1 MQNNWVIYIKI
12 IVNLLLTILL
22 GVILLLIGPKLLAFF
37 LPFVV
42 AYILSLIANP
52 LVKFM
57 EKRIKIARKHGSA
70 IIIILVLALI
80 FGLLY
85 LVLSMLFHEISN
97 LISDIP
103 NIAQQIV
110 DTLEGISTK
119 FVRLYEAL
127 PQSLKTFLDNL
138 NNSAQGSLDKLLS
151 GVDFTSVLKAGGV
164 VMNFANMV
172 FMIIIT
178 ILATYFFIADRE
190 NIIAAANK
198 VLPESIKRF
207 YRIISDNFKTAV
219 GGYFKAQFKIM
230 IILTLVMFLTF
241 EILGIS
247 YSILLALTIAIID
260 FLPVLGTGLVFW
272 PWTIIAFLNENY
284 VEAIVILV
292 LYLACQIIKQVLQP
306 KMVGDSI
313 GISPF
318 YTLIFMFIGYKLYN
332 VIGMIFG
339 IPVGMVLISLYR
351 LGMFERIIRGIKI
364 IATGINDFRKY

>member
-1 MQNNWVIYIKI
+1 MQKNWVIYIKI

-22 GVILLLIGPKLLAFF
+22 GVLLLFVGPKLLAFF

-85 LVLSMLFHEISN
+85 LVLSILFREIYS
-97 LISDIP
+97 LITDLP
-103 NIAQQIV
+103 NIAQQIAESI
-110 DTLEGISTK
+110 EGISTK
-119 FVRLYEAL
+119 FASLYEAL
-127 PQSLKTFLDNL
+127 PQGLKTFLDNL
-138 NNSAQGSLDKLLS
+138 NTSAQGSLDKLLS
-151 GVDFTSVLKAGGV
+151 GVDLTSVIKAGGV
-164 VMNFANMV
+164 VSTFTNTV
-172 FMIIIT
+172 FMMIIT
-178 ILATYFFIADRE
+178 ILATYFFIVDRDK
-190 NIIAAANK
+190 IIAAANK
-198 VLPESIKRF
+198 ILPESIKRF
-207 YRIISDNFKTAV
+207 NRIISDNFKTAV

-230 IILTLVMFLTF
+230 IILTVVMFITF
-241 EILGIS
+241 EFMGIN
-247 YSILLALTIAIID
+247 YSILLALTIAVID

-272 PWTIIAFLNENY
+272 PWAVISFINENY

-313 GISPF
+313 GINPF
-318 YTLIFMFIGYKLYN
+318 QTLLFMFIGYKLYG
-332 VIGMIFG
+332 IGGMIFG
-339 IPVGMVLISLYR
+339 IPIGMVLVSLYR
-351 LGMFERIIRGIKI
+351 LGMFERITRGIKI
-364 IATGINDFRKY
+364 IVSGINDFRKY

>member
-230 IILTLVMFLTF
+230 SILTLVMFLTF

-272 PWTIIAFLNENY
+272 PWTIIAFLNEKY

-339 IPVGMVLISLYR
+339 IPVGMVLVSLYR

>member
-1 MQNNWVIYIKI
+1 MQKNWVIYIKI

-22 GVILLLIGPKLLAFF
+22 GVLILFVGPKLLAFF

-85 LVLSMLFHEISN
+85 LVLSMLFHEIYN
-97 LISDIP
+97 LISDLP

-110 DTLEGISTK
+110 ESLEGISTK
-119 FVRLYEAL
+119 FASLYEAL
-127 PQSLKTFLDNL
+127 PQGLKSVVDNL
-138 NNSAQGSLDKLLS
+138 NTSTQGMLDKLLS
-151 GVDFTSVLKAGGV
+151 GVDLTSVLKAAGV
-164 VMNFANMV
+164 VMNFANTL
-172 FMIIIT
+172 FMMIIT
-178 ILATYFFIADRE
+178 ILATYFFIVDRDK
-190 NIIAAANK
+190 IITAVNK
-198 VLPESIKRF
+198 ILPESVKRF
-207 YRIISDNFKTAV
+207 NRIISDNFKTAV

-230 IILTLVMFLTF
+230 MILMVVMFLTF
-241 EILGIS
+241 EFMGIS
-247 YSILLALTIAIID
+247 YSFLLALAIAVID
-260 FLPVLGTGLVFW
+260 FLPVFGTGLVFW
-272 PWTIIAFLNENY
+272 PWSVISFINENY

-313 GISPF
+313 GVKPF
-318 YTLIFMFIGYKLYN
+318 QTLIFMFIGYKLY
-332 VIGMIFG
+332 GFAGLIFG

-351 LGMFERIIRGIKI
+351 LGMFERIIRGVKI
-364 IATGINDFRKY
+364 IAAGINDFRKY

>member
-339 IPVGMVLISLYR
+339 IPVGMVLVSLYR

>member
-272 PWTIIAFLNENY
+272 PWTIIAFLNEKY

-339 IPVGMVLISLYR
+339 IPVGMVLVSLYR

-364 IATGINDFRKY
+364 IANGINDFRKY

>member
-1 MQNNWVIYIKI
+1 MQKNWVIYIKI

-22 GVILLLIGPKLLAFF
+22 GVLLLFVGPKLLTFF

-97 LISDIP
+97 LISDLP
-103 NIAQQIV
+103 NIAQQIA
-110 DTLEGISTK
+110 TSLEGISTK
-119 FVRLYEAL
+119 FARLYEAL
-127 PQSLKTFLDNL
+127 PQGLKSFLDNL
-138 NNSAQGSLDKLLS
+138 NTSTQGTLDKLLS
-151 GVDFTSVLKAGGV
+151 GVDLTSVVKAGGV
-164 VMNFANMV
+164 VKNFANTF
-172 FMIIIT
+172 FMMIIT
-178 ILATYFFIADRE
+178 ILATYFFIVDRDKIITAVN
-190 NIIAAANK
+190 NI
-198 VLPESIKRF
+198 LPESVKRF
-207 YRIISDNFKTAV
+207 NRIISDNFRTAV

-230 IILTLVMFLTF
+230 IILMVVMFLTF
-241 EILGIS
+241 EFMGIN
-247 YSILLALTIAIID
+247 YSFLLALTIAFID
-260 FLPVLGTGLVFW
+260 FLPVFGTGLVFW
-272 PWTIIAFLNENY
+272 PWTVISFINGNY

-313 GISPF
+313 GINPF
-318 YTLIFMFIGYKLYN
+318 QTLIFMFIGYKLYSFT
-332 VIGMIFG
+332 GLIFG
-339 IPVGMVLISLYR
+339 IPVGMVLINLYR
-351 LGMFERIIRGIKI
+351 LGMFDRIIRGIKI
-364 IATGINDFRKY
+364 IAAGINDFRNY

>member
-272 PWTIIAFLNENY
+272 PWTIIAFLNEKY

-339 IPVGMVLISLYR
+339 IPVGMVLVSLYR

>member
-1 MQNNWVIYIKI
+1 MQKNWVIYFKI

-22 GVILLLIGPKLLAFF
+22 GVLLLFVGPKLLAFF

-85 LVLSMLFHEISN
+85 LVLSMLFHEIYS
-97 LISDIP
+97 LISDLP
-103 NIAQQIV
+103 NIAQQI
-110 DTLEGISTK
+110 TESLEGISTK
-119 FVRLYEAL
+119 FARLYEAL
-127 PQSLKTFLDNL
+127 PQGLKSFLDNI
-138 NNSAQGSLDKLLS
+138 NTSTQGMLDKLLS
-151 GVDFTSVLKAGGV
+151 GVNLTSVINAGGV
-164 VMNFANMV
+164 VKNFANTL
-172 FMIIIT
+172 FMMIIT
-178 ILATYFFIADRE
+178 ILATYFFIVDRDKIITAVN
-190 NIIAAANK
+190 NI
-198 VLPESIKRF
+198 LPESVKRF
-207 YRIISDNFKTAV
+207 NRIISDNFRTAV

-230 IILTLVMFLTF
+230 IILMVVMFLTF
-241 EILGIS
+241 EFMGIN
-247 YSILLALTIAIID
+247 YSILLALTIAFID
-260 FLPVLGTGLVFW
+260 FLPVFGTGLVFW
-272 PWTIIAFLNENY
+272 PWAAISFINGNY

-313 GISPF
+313 GINPF
-318 YTLIFMFIGYKLYN
+318 QTLIFMFIGYKLYSFT
-332 VIGMIFG
+332 GLIFG
-339 IPVGMVLISLYR
+339 IPVGMVLINLYR

-364 IATGINDFRKY
+364 IAAGINDFRKY

>member
-1 MQNNWVIYIKI
+1 MQKNWVIYIKI

-22 GVILLLIGPKLLAFF
+22 GVLILFVGPKLLAFF

-85 LVLSMLFHEISN
+85 LVLSMLFHEIYN
-97 LISDIP
+97 LISDLP

-110 DTLEGISTK
+110 ESLEGISTK
-119 FVRLYEAL
+119 FASLYEAL
-127 PQSLKTFLDNL
+127 PQGLKSVVDNL
-138 NNSAQGSLDKLLS
+138 NTSTQGMLDKLLS
-151 GVDFTSVLKAGGV
+151 GVDLTSVLKAAGV
-164 VMNFANMV
+164 VMNFANTL
-172 FMIIIT
+172 FMMIIT
-178 ILATYFFIADRE
+178 ILATYFFIVDRDK
-190 NIIAAANK
+190 IITAVNK
-198 VLPESIKRF
+198 ILPESVKRF
-207 YRIISDNFKTAV
+207 NRIISDNFKTAV

-230 IILTLVMFLTF
+230 MILMVVMFLTF
-241 EILGIS
+241 V
-247 YSILLALTIAIID
+247 LALAIAVID
-260 FLPVLGTGLVFW
+260 FLPVFGTGLVFW
-272 PWTIIAFLNENY
+272 PWSVISFINENY

-313 GISPF
+313 GVKPF
-318 YTLIFMFIGYKLYN
+318 QTLIFMFIGYKLYGF
-332 VIGMIFG
+332 VGLIFG

-351 LGMFERIIRGIKI
+351 LGMFERIIRGVKI
-364 IATGINDFRKY
+364 IAAGINDFRKY

>member
-1 MQNNWVIYIKI
+1 MQKNWVIYLKI
-12 IVNLLLTILL
+12 IVNLFLTIVL
-22 GVILLLIGPKLLAFF
+22 GVILLSFGPKLLAFF
-37 LPFVV
+37 FPFVV

-97 LISDIP
+97 LITDIP
-103 NIAQQIV
+103 NIAQQIAES
-110 DTLEGISTK
+110 LEGISSK
-119 FVRLYEAL
+119 FVKLYEAL
-127 PQSLKTFLDNL
+127 PQSIKSFLDNL
-138 NNSAQGSLDKLLS
+138 NTSAQGSLDKFLS
-151 GVDFTSVLKAGGV
+151 GVDLTSVIKAGGF
-164 VMNFANMV
+164 VMNFADTV
-172 FMIIIT
+172 FKIIIT
-178 ILATYFFIADRE
+178 ILATYFFITDRE
-190 NIIAAANK
+190 KIITAVNK
-198 VLPESIKRF
+198 ILPESIKRF
-207 YRIISDNFKTAV
+207 NRIISENFKTAV

-230 IILTLVMFLTF
+230 IILMVVMFITF
-241 EILGIS
+241 EILGIG
-247 YSILLALTIAIID
+247 YSFLLALIIAVID

-272 PWTIIAFLNENY
+272 PWTIISFLNENY

-318 YTLIFMFIGYKLYN
+318 YTLIFMYIGYKLYN
-332 VIGMIFG
+332 IVGMIFG
-339 IPVGMVLISLYR
+339 IPVGMVLVSLYR

-364 IATGINDFRKY
+364 IAAGINDFRKY

>member
-272 PWTIIAFLNENY
+272 PWTIIALLNENY

>member
-12 IVNLLLTILL
+12 IVNLFLTILL
-22 GVILLLIGPKLLAFF
+22 GVILLIVGPKLLEFF

-42 AYILSLIANP
+42 AYVLSLIANP

-57 EKRIKIARKHGSA
+57 EKRIKIARKHSSA

-85 LVLSMLFHEISN
+85 LVLSMLVHEISN

-110 DTLEGISTK
+110 ESIEGISTK

-138 NNSAQGSLDKLLS
+138 NTSAQGTLDKLLS
-151 GVDFTSVLKAGGV
+151 GVDFTSVLKAGGFV
-164 VMNFANMV
+164 LDFANIV

-190 NIIAAANK
+190 KIIATANK

-230 IILTLVMFLTF
+230 IILMLVMFLTF

-247 YSILLALTIAIID
+247 YSFLLALTIAIID

-292 LYLACQIIKQVLQP
+292 LYLVCQIIKQVLQP

-332 VIGMIFG
+332 VMGMIFG

-351 LGMFERIIRGIKI
+351 LGMFDGIIRGIKI
-364 IATGINDFRKY
+364 IAAGINDFRKY

>member
-22 GVILLLIGPKLLAFF
+22 GVILLLVGPKLLTFF

-70 IIIILVLALI
+70 IIIILVLALV

-151 GVDFTSVLKAGGV
+151 GVDITSVLKAGGV

-272 PWTIIAFLNENY
+272 PWAIIAFLNENY

-339 IPVGMVLISLYR
+339 IPVGMVLVSLYR

>member
-1 MQNNWVIYIKI
+1 MQNNWVIYIKV

-22 GVILLLIGPKLLAFF
+22 GVILLLVGPKLLAFF

-42 AYILSLIANP
+42 AYILSLVANP

-70 IIIILVLALI
+70 IIIVLVLALI

-103 NIAQQIV
+103 NIAQKIAES
-110 DTLEGISTK
+110 LEGISTK
-119 FVRLYEAL
+119 FIRLYEAL

-138 NNSAQGSLDKLLS
+138 NTSAQGSLDKLLS

-172 FMIIIT
+172 FMMIIT

-190 NIIAAANK
+190 KIITAANK
-198 VLPESIKRF
+198 LLPESMKQF

-230 IILTLVMFLTF
+230 LILMLVMFLTF

-247 YSILLALTIAIID
+247 YSFLLALTIAVID

-272 PWTIIAFLNENY
+272 PWTILAFLNENY

-318 YTLIFMFIGYKLYN
+318 YTLVFMFIGYKLYGI
-332 VIGMIFG
+332 IGMVFG
-339 IPVGMVLISLYR
+339 IPIGMVLMSLYR

-364 IATGINDFRKY
+364 IAAGINDFRKY